1 MVEGNVVIAPN
12 GKLVDVIRV
21 DNWTNGNMAAI
32 LTVEDSNTLVF
43 NPKEDIINFPG
54 GGKNSQS
61 GMIQFRVSI
70 GL

>member
-1 MVEGNVVIAPN
+1 
-12 GKLVDVIRV
+12 
-21 DNWTNGNMAAI
+21 MAAI
-32 LTVEDSNTLVF
+32 LTVEDANTLVF